1 VTASN
6 RSIAFVAMGILMSA
20 TGVITQAITQGDAV
34 RPKDNF
40 VTVNGIRLHYV
51 DWGGRGETILF
62 LTGLGERIS
71 TFDSFAPKFT
81 DHFLV
86 LGLDRRGQGQSAKP
100 LSGYDTETLVDDIRG
115 FLEVMRINRITL
127 IGHSIAGTEMTR
139 FAEVYP
145 KRLENLVYLDAAY
158 DNARGNDILVEAKLP
173 LPKFASDSVAA
184 IYRGASQTHPD
195 YAKVTVPALAFFV
208 VFDSPYVTP
217 QMDEESRRW
226 NEAAFYV
233 FEENKRE
240 QIELFRTKVKR
251 GHVIELHD
259 TNHTFFNDP
268 KQRDN
273 AVGEIRKFLLN
284 N

>member
-1 VTASN
+1 
-6 RSIAFVAMGILMSA
+6 
-20 TGVITQAITQGDAV
+20 
-34 RPKDNF
+34 
-40 VTVNGIRLHYV
+40 
-51 DWGGRGETILF
+51 
-62 LTGLGERIS
+62 
-71 TFDSFAPKFT
+71 
-81 DHFLV
+81 V
-86 LGLDRRGQGQSAKP
+86 LGLERRGQGQSDKP
-100 LSGYDTETLVDDIRG
+100 LSDYDTATLVNDIRG
-115 FLEVMRINRITL
+115 FLDVMRINRIAL

-145 KRLENLVYLDAAY
+145 KRLAKLVYLDAAY
-158 DNARGNDILVEAKLP
+158 DNARGNEVLMEAKLP
-173 LPKFASDSVAA
+173 LPKFPSDSVAA

-208 VFDSPYVTP
+208 LFDKPYVTP
-217 QMDEESRRW
+217 QMDDESKRW

-240 QIELFRTKVKR
+240 QIELFRTQVKR
-251 GHVIELHD
+251 GRLIELHD
-259 TNHTFFNDP
+259 TNHMFFEDP